1 MRFFDLMRRAGIFG
15 AATILLGA
23 CNHTTLEPQERVAIA
38 KLKDASGA
46 SIGTAALLAR
56 GGATF
61 LHLELENLPSGTK
74 AIHLHSTGQC
84 HAPDFNSAGGHLNPG
99 GNSHGKLSDA
109 GKHLGDLEN
118 IVIPNDGRVATEL
131 LVAQASGD
139 VLSQILDDDGAAVVI
154 HAGPDDYASQ
164 PAGAAGP
171 RIACGELVAANND

>member
-1 MRFFDLMRRAGIFG
+1 MRFFDLMRRAGAFG

-23 CNHTTLEPQERVAIA
+23 CNHTPLEPPERVAIA
-38 KLKDASGA
+38 KLMDASGA
-46 SIGTAALLAR
+46 NIGTATLLTRDGLAL
-56 GGATF
+56 
-61 LHLELENLPSGTK
+61 LHLELEGLPSGTR

-99 GNSHGKLSDA
+99 GNSHGKLSGA

-118 IVIPNDGRVATEL
+118 IVISNDGRIAAEL
-131 LVAQASGD
+131 LVAPASSD
-139 VLSQILDDDGAAVVI
+139 ALSQILDADGAAVVI

-171 RIACGELVAANND
+171 RIACGVLAAVDND

>member
-1 MRFFDLMRRAGIFG
+1 MRFFDLMRRVGAFG

-23 CNHTTLEPQERVAIA
+23 CSHSPLEQQERVAIA

-46 SIGTAALLAR
+46 SIGTATLLTR
-56 GGATF
+56 GGLIL
-61 LHLELENLPSGTK
+61 LHLELESLPSGTK

-84 HAPDFNSAGGHLNPG
+84 QAPDFNSAGGHLNPG
-99 GNSHGKLSDA
+99 GNSHGKLSGA

-131 LVAQASGD
+131 LVAQASSD
-139 VLSQILDDDGAAVVI
+139 VLSQILDADGTAVVI
-154 HAGPDDYASQ
+154 HADPDDHASQ

-171 RIACGELVAANND
+171 RIVCGVLVAVDND